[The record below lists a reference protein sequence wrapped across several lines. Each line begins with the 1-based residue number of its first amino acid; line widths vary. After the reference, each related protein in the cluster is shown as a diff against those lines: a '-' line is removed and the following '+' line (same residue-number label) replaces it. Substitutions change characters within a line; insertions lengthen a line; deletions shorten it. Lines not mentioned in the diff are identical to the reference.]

1 MADPGRTQPYD
12 PSSNTDHPLL
22 GSTYFPASSREVCR
36 PLLRA
41 DRRSL
46 RAGAASTPSSPVS
59 LPQRASGLL
68 PSMRRRA
75 LPIACSSAEETRSG
89 ALPIDHPFFPNWLTG
104 LCWTRQDGCITSKG
118 P

>member
-1 MADPGRTQPYD
+1 MMANPGRTQPYD

-22 GSTYFPASSREVCR
+22 GNNYFSASSREVCR

-59 LPQRASGLL
+59 PPQPCVWAAPLHATAGASYCLL
-68 PSMRRRA
+68 LRRGDA
-75 LPIACSSAEETRSG
+75 LRSAAYRS
-89 ALPIDHPFFPNWLTG
+89 PFFSPIG
-104 LCWTRQDGCITSKG
+104 
-118 P
+118 